1 VEACSRRSSS
11 HARRVFDSGASTSCS
26 TARIW
31 LTALVVPWRT
41 RVGEWAPS
49 GVMKDWHSCDS
60 GAIGSCC
67 SEVKSHLGSHLL
79 TPVTRLYTQHTN
91 RHPEVA
97 SSNTMG
103 EGDGCKGKLELEKR
117 ES

>member
-1 VEACSRRSSS
+1 MSHMIQHECVGDTPWSRGNVYMRT
-11 HARRVFDSGASTSCS
+11 DIYGTSV
-26 TARIW
+26 
-31 LTALVVPWRT
+31 LVADGR
-41 RVGEWAPS
+41 
-49 GVMKDWHSCDS
+49 
-60 GAIGSCC
+60 C

-103 EGDGCKGKLELEKR
+103 EGDGCKGKLDL
-117 ES
+117 